1 MIIIL
6 IANIRHY
13 DVKRRKDAGNLIKIN
28 SWMNDI
34 TAFLMYCLRGKMDMG
49 RVVAG
54 MDWQIGDLY
63 YLCDSCSSLM
73 TTDCN
78 Y

>member
-1 MIIIL
+1 
-6 IANIRHY
+6 
-13 DVKRRKDAGNLIKIN
+13 
-28 SWMNDI
+28 MNDI